1 MTFDNSNKSTDYDN
15 KGLVQEYIYRTRDSW
30 RAAFVCAT
38 EKLDNGDQ
46 GWSVFTIDG
55 HVVSSAMAMIE
66 PQSLSDP
73 SQQRTTVLCL
83 SGAQQLL
90 FDYDGALALLTQKS
104 TKEEIADLREVM
116 CAAGYERVLPR

>member
-83 SGAQQLL
+83 SGAQQR
-90 FDYDGALALLTQKS
+90 LADDRRRR
-104 TKEEIADLREVM
+104 IRR
-116 CAAGYERVLPR
+116 AARSVGVRQDNLAPHPRRSGDA